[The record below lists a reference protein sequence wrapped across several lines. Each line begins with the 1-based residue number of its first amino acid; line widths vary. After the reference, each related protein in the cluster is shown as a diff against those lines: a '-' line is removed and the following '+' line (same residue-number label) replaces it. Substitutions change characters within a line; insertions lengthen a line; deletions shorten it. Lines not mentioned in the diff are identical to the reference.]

1 MITEERHRLIIS
13 EIKQKGSVKVA
24 DLVEKFNSS
33 ESTIRRDLIQL
44 ENLNYL
50 KRVHGGAVS
59 VQSKLIEK
67 SYEDKRSQN
76 CNEKNLIARYA
87 ASLVED
93 GDSIYIDSGTT
104 TFQMIEY
111 LSEKQIM
118 VVTNG
123 LSNVEALIEHNIP
136 CFVLGGKIKQSTK
149 AVVGYE
155 AISTLNRYRFDKC
168 FMGANGVHSLHGY
181 TTPDP
186 EEAMIK
192 ENAIKAS
199 NEVYILADG
208 SKFGEVSFTRFA
220 QLPEATIITNIEDNI
235 NRYNEKTTVKVVK
248 A

>member
-1 MITEERHRLIIS
+1 MITEERQRLIIS

-24 DLVEKFNSS
+24 ELVEQFNSS
-33 ESTIRRDLIQL
+33 ESTIRRDLVQL

-59 VQSKLIEK
+59 VQSKFVEK

-76 CNEKNLIARYA
+76 NDEKILIAKYA

-104 TFQMIEY
+104 TFQMIKY
-111 LSEKQIM
+111 LTHRNIM

-123 LSNVEALIEHNIP
+123 LSNVEALIENDIP
-136 CFVLGGKIKQSTK
+136 CFVLGGKVKQNTK

-168 FMGANGVHSLHGY
+168 FMGVNGVHSVHGF

-199 NEVYILADG
+199 NDVYILADG

-220 QLPEATIITNIEDNI
+220 ELNEATILTNIEVDLT
-235 NRYNEKTTVKVVK
+235 RYNEKTTVKVVR
-248 A
+248 

>member
-33 ESTIRRDLIQL
+33 ESTIRRDLVQL

>member
-220 QLPEATIITNIEDNI
+220 QLPEAIIITNIEDNI

>member
-1 MITEERHRLIIS
+1 MVTEERHRLIIS

-24 DLVEKFNSS
+24 DLVERFNIS
-33 ESTIRRDLIQL
+33 ESTIRRDLVQL

-50 KRVHGGAVS
+50 KRVHGGAIS
-59 VQSKLIEK
+59 VQSKFIEK
-67 SYEDKRSQN
+67 SYEDKRAQN
-76 CNEKNLIARYA
+76 SDEKDLIAQYA

-104 TFQMIEY
+104 TFQMIKY
-111 LSEKQIM
+111 LSQKKII

-123 LSNVEALIEHNIP
+123 LSNIEVLIEHNIP
-136 CFVLGGKIKQSTK
+136 CFVLGGKVKQSTK

-155 AISTLNRYRFDKC
+155 AINTLNRYRFDKC
-168 FMGANGVHSLHGY
+168 FMGVNGIHPLHGY

-208 SKFGEVSFTRFA
+208 TKFGEVSFTRFA
-220 QLPEATIITNIEDNI
+220 ELNEATILTNLEDNI
-235 NRYNEKTTVKVVK
+235 NRYIEKTTVKVVK
-248 A
+248 S

>member
-24 DLVEKFNSS
+24 ELVERFNIS
-33 ESTIRRDLIQL
+33 ESTIRRDLVQL
-44 ENLNYL
+44 EMLNYL

-59 VQSKLIEK
+59 VQNKFVEK
-67 SYEDKRSQN
+67 SYEDKRCQN
-76 CNEKNLIARYA
+76 NDEKILIAKYA

-104 TFQMIEY
+104 TFQMIKY
-111 LSEKQIM
+111 LNRRNIM

-123 LSNVEALIEHNIP
+123 LSNVEALIENDIP
-136 CFVLGGKIKQSTK
+136 CFVLGGKVKQSTK

-168 FMGANGVHSLHGY
+168 FMGTNGIHSVHGF

-192 ENAIKAS
+192 ENAIKSS
-199 NEVYILADG
+199 NDVYILADG

-220 QLPEATIITNIEDNI
+220 ELNEAIILTNIEDDL
-235 NRYNEKTTVKVVK
+235 NRYSEKTTVKVVR
-248 A
+248 

>member
-24 DLVEKFNSS
+24 DLVERFNIS
-33 ESTIRRDLIQL
+33 ESTIRRDLVQL

-50 KRVHGGAVS
+50 KRVHGGAIS
-59 VQSKLIEK
+59 VQSKFIEK
-67 SYEDKRSQN
+67 SYEDKRAQN
-76 CNEKNLIARYA
+76 SDEKDLIAQYA

-104 TFQMIEY
+104 TFQMIKY
-111 LSEKQIM
+111 LSQKKII

-123 LSNVEALIEHNIP
+123 LSNIEVLIEHNIP
-136 CFVLGGKIKQSTK
+136 CFVLGGKVKQSTK

-155 AISTLNRYRFDKC
+155 AINTLNRYRFDKC
-168 FMGANGVHSLHGY
+168 FMGVNGIHPLHGY

-208 SKFGEVSFTRFA
+208 TKFGEVSFTRFA
-220 QLPEATIITNIEDNI
+220 ELNEATILTNLEDNI
-235 NRYNEKTTVKVVK
+235 NRYIEKTTVKVVK
-248 A
+248 S

>member
-199 NEVYILADG
+199 NEVYILADC

-248 A
+248 E